1 MISPEK
7 PQLQTIDPTTL
18 DRLLSNQQAILFDVR
33 EAGEHAAERIAGSVS
48 LPL

>member
-33 EAGEHAAERIAGSVS
+33 EAGEHAAKRIAGSVS